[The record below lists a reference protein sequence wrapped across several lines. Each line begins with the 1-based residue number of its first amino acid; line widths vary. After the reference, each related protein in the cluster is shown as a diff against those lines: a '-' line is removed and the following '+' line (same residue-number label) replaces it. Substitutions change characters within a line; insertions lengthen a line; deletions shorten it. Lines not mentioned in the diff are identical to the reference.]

1 MPNAPL
7 SLARPGLI
15 NAATGTWAQDNA
27 LFLKVFSGEVL
38 TAFKRACI
46 FKDFVQKRSISSGK
60 SAQFPVTGRFTARYH
75 TPGSQVMGQGNM
87 AQNEVTIMIDDL
99 LIADASI
106 ADIDDAKNH
115 YDIKSIYSTELGE
128 ALARQVDQRLARAVI
143 LGARQST
150 HDLTRN
156 LPPGLSPDDPYRTG
170 TVVDL
175 NKATPTAD
183 DYVAAVFAC
192 ASALDRKDV
201 TSDNRV
207 LVCTPQVYYTLV
219 QSSRAVNQDFN
230 QPGTNGGYAGGQI
243 ARLAGFNIFASN
255 NLVQGAVTA
264 PAGEAGQTWN
274 GNTVVS
280 TADSTKTQM
289 VAFQRGSVGM
299 VSLKSLTMQMTGNDF
314 NAMYQSTMMV
324 ARMAYGAGYLRPE
337 GCVEVTNGLQP

>member
-1 MPNAPL
+1 MATNASL

-15 NAATGTWAQDNA
+15 NGATGTWAQDNA

-60 SAQFPVTGRFTARYH
+60 SAQFPVTGRFNARYH
-75 TPGSQVMGQGNM
+75 VPGTQVVGQGNM
-87 AQNEVTIMIDDL
+87 AQNEVTIAIDDL
-99 LIADASI
+99 LLADASI

-128 ALARQVDQRLARAVI
+128 ALARQVDQRLARCVV
-143 LGARQST
+143 LGARQAT
-150 HDLTRN
+150 HDLTRD

-170 TVVDL
+170 TRIDL
-175 NKATPTAD
+175 NKANPTPD
-183 DYVAAVFAC
+183 DYVAAVFA
-192 ASALDRKDV
+192 AAATLDRKDV

-207 LVCTPQVYYTLV
+207 LVATPDVYYTLV

-230 QPGTNGGYAGGQI
+230 APGTNGGYAGGQI

-255 NLVQGAVTA
+255 NLVQGNVTA
-264 PAGEAGQTWN
+264 PVGEHGQTWN
-274 GNTVVS
+274 GNNVFSTVD
-280 TADSTKTQM
+280 TTTTKM

-337 GCVEVTNGLQP
+337 GCVEVFNSL